1 MTRYATLALAAAVAT
16 FVLISV
22 GGLVRATDSGLACP
36 NWPGCFAFNDWI
48 PPAQL
53 HVWIEHTHRLVAS
66 LAVGP
71 LVGIV
76 GIWTLL
82 SRDKRRDL
90 PLLAAAIAAGV
101 LVIVQSVIGRS
112 VVMEGLAAE
121 LVSVHLGMALTVFAA
136 TIFIAER
143 AAHGPLPARSAD
155 PPLLRLGLVTAAAI
169 FAQMLLGSWVTG
181 HGAGLAYADFPL
193 MNGRLV
199 PDVIASQQA
208 VQVLHRALALVVA
221 LLVVATFLRVR
232 RATDLP
238 RPRRIATAMLVLVL
252 VQLVLG
258 AANIWSQLSAWF
270 VVPHLAV
277 GSGLWAASVW
287 LALSLRRLRPADVR
301 LPDRVREPG
310 AAASPVDT
318 LRAYIALTKPRI
330 IELLLVTTIPTMVL
344 AQRGVPSLGLM
355 AAVMLGGT
363 LAAGGANTINQ
374 VIDRDIDDVMRRTRH
389 RPLPSHA
396 ITPRSAL
403 TFGIALSIISFV
415 FLAVTVNLLA
425 ALLVAERHRVL
436 RLRVHAVAEAQHAA
450 EHRDRRRRR
459 LRAGARG
466 VGRGDRPDR
475 GARAH
480 PVRIVFYWTPPHFWA
495 LALRYR
501 GDYAAA
507 GVPMLPV
514 VRGEAETARQIV
526 IYTLLLVAVSL
537 LLFPAAGMGLIYLVA
552 ALGLGAL
559 FVVVCAA
566 HAAPREQTG
575 APRSV
580 ALPLLDQLPDAALR
594 GGRGRHACSA
604 SRSAERRLMPL
615 SDLRRPAVRRGARCG
630 GPPRAP
636 RRPPRGPSPARNA
649 TSPTTHI
656 TIPPSTWSSS
666 GAGPQRP
673 QVRQV
678 VRIQHGPRVHQ
689 RHPEERVLGHG
700 EEQVEEAHRVGQAP
714 RRRVRAD
721 DRPPEEEGR
730 GEEGG
735 VLEVVERRVLERV
748 VVEGREVPAP
758 VHRREQEP
766 GEEREA
772 QHPHRQAVE
781 QAQDAATQP
790 RRRGTQDE
798 GDRGAGKQER
808 RRDELQQHVLDHVD
822 AEQRA
827 LVGLDRGEEGDRQRG
842 ETGDEEPGAP
852 RPRGIAW
859 VRARH
864 PTHEPQVA
872 EGRGCD
878 AGHGQELDAPIEQ
891 DAREARRGRGR
902 PVREH
907 GGRDRERHA
916 RG

>member
-1 MTRYATLALAAAVAT
+1 LTRYATLALAAAVAT

-101 LVIVQSVIGRS
+101 LVIVQSIIGRS

-121 LVSVHLGMALTVFAA
+121 LVTIHLGMALTVFAA

-143 AAHGPLPARSAD
+143 AAHGRLPARGAD
-155 PPLLRLGLVTAAAI
+155 PRLLRLGLVTATAI

-199 PDVIASQQA
+199 PDVTASQQA

-221 LLVVATFLRVR
+221 LLVVATFVRVR

-252 VQLVLG
+252 VQLALG

-301 LPDRVREPG
+301 LPDRVGQPG
-310 AAASPVDT
+310 AAASPSDT

-425 ALLVAERHRVL
+425 ALLSTSAIAFYVFVYTLWLKRSTPQNIVIGGAAGCVPVLVAWA
-436 RLRVHAVAEAQHAA
+436 AVT
-450 EHRDRRRRR
+450 
-459 LRAGARG
+459 
-466 VGRGDRPDR
+466 GRIEVP
-475 GARAH
+475 ALILFA
-480 PVRIVFYWTPPHFWA
+480 IVFYWTPPHFWA

-507 GVPMLPV
+507 KVPMLPV

-537 LLFPAAGMGLIYLVA
+537 LLLPAARMGLIYLVA

-559 FVVVCAA
+559 FVV
-566 HAAPREQTG
+566 HA
-575 APRSV
+575 
-580 ALPLLDQLPDAALR
+580 
-594 GGRGRHACSA
+594 
-604 SRSAERRLMPL
+604 
-615 SDLRRPAVRRGARCG
+615 
-630 GPPRAP
+630 
-636 RRPPRGPSPARNA
+636 
-649 TSPTTHI
+649 
-656 TIPPSTWSSS
+656 
-666 GAGPQRP
+666 
-673 QVRQV
+673 
-678 VRIQHGPRVHQ
+678 VRIQ
-689 RHPEERVLGHG
+689 
-700 EEQVEEAHRVGQAP
+700 
-714 RRRVRAD
+714 
-721 DRPPEEEGR
+721 
-730 GEEGG
+730 
-735 VLEVVERRVLERV
+735 
-748 VVEGREVPAP
+748 
-758 VHRREQEP
+758 
-766 GEEREA
+766 
-772 QHPHRQAVE
+772 
-781 QAQDAATQP
+781 
-790 RRRGTQDE
+790 
-798 GDRGAGKQER
+798 
-808 RRDELQQHVLDHVD
+808 
-822 AEQRA
+822 
-827 LVGLDRGEEGDRQRG
+827 
-842 ETGDEEPGAP
+842 
-852 RPRGIAW
+852 
-859 VRARH
+859 
-864 PTHEPQVA
+864 
-872 EGRGCD
+872 
-878 AGHGQELDAPIEQ
+878 
-891 DAREARRGRGR
+891 
-902 PVREH
+902 
-907 GGRDRERHA
+907 RHA
-916 RG
+916 ESGRAAISLFRYSISYLTLLFAAVAADTLLRVSLG